1 VLVVHKYGGTSVA
14 DADRIRHV
22 ADRIAKRVRAGDEV
36 VVVVSAMGN
45 RTNELYD
52 LAHSIDPDPDPREMD
67 MLLSTG
73 EQMSIALVAMA
84 LRSLGHEAV
93 GLTGH
98 QAGIITRADYGAGRI
113 ARVESDRVKQEL
125 ARGRIPIVA
134 GFQGTTDE
142 HEIVTLGRGASDTT
156 AVALAISLGADR
168 CENLKDVEGV
178 YTADPRIV
186 PEARRLTDV
195 LYEEMLEMA
204 TQGSTVMHNRAVE
217 LAAVNDLPVLVASS
231 MVEAPG
237 TLIHG
242 DEAAM
247 EERNR
252 VRAIAHDTDVAKITV
267 RRVPDSPGV
276 AARIFE
282 PLAEASVSVDTIVQ
296 NASERDLT
304 DLTFTLAESDLAK
317 AYRVMPDV
325 CKSVGASEF
334 VAESHLG
341 KVSIVGTGIQTAP
354 GYAARMFRTMF
365 EAGINIEMISTSEI
379 RLTVIIDEQRVPEA
393 VRALHRAFELEHAE

>member
-1 VLVVHKYGGTSVA
+1 
-14 DADRIRHV
+14 
-22 ADRIAKRVRAGDEV
+22 
-36 VVVVSAMGN
+36 MGN
-45 RTNELYD
+45 RTDELYD

-67 MLLSTG
+67 ILLSTG

-84 LRSLGHEAV
+84 LRTLGHEAV

-98 QAGIITRADYGAGRI
+98 QAGIITRPDYGAGLI
-113 ARVESDRVKQEL
+113 ARVESKRIEQEL
-125 ARGRIPIVA
+125 AAGHIPIVA

-156 AVALAISLGADR
+156 AVALAISLEAAR

-186 PEARRLTDV
+186 PEARRLKDV

-204 TQGSTVMHNRAVE
+204 SQGSTVMHSRAVE
-217 LAAVNDLPVLVASS
+217 LAAVNTLPVLVASS
-231 MVEAPG
+231 MVDAPG

-242 DEAAM
+242 DEQAM

-267 RRVPDSPGV
+267 RHVPDQPGI
-276 AARIFE
+276 AAYIFE
-282 PLAEASVSVDTIVQ
+282 PLATAGISVDTIVQ

-304 DLTFTLAESDLAK
+304 DLTFTLAESDLGK
-317 AYRVMPDV
+317 ANRVMPDI
-325 CKSVGASEF
+325 CKKVGATGF
-334 VAESHLG
+334 AAESHLG

-365 EAGINIEMISTSEI
+365 ESEINIEMISTSEI
-379 RLTVIIDEQRVPEA
+379 RLTVIIDEQRVPDA
-393 VRALHRAFELEHAE
+393 VRALHRAFELEQPD

>member
-1 VLVVHKYGGTSVA
+1 
-14 DADRIRHV
+14 
-22 ADRIAKRVRAGDEV
+22 
-36 VVVVSAMGN
+36 MGN
-45 RTNELYD
+45 RTDELYD
-52 LAHSIDPDPDPREMD
+52 LAYSIDPDPDPRELD
-67 MLLSTG
+67 ILLATG

-98 QAGIITRADYGAGRI
+98 QAGIITRPDYGAGRI
-113 ARVESDRVKQEL
+113 SRVESKRIEQEL
-125 ARGRIPIVA
+125 SQGRIPIVA
-134 GFQGTTDE
+134 GFQGTTEE

-156 AVALAISLGADR
+156 AVALAVSLGADR

-195 LYEEMLEMA
+195 LYDEMLEMA
-204 TQGSTVMHNRAVE
+204 TQGSAVMHNRAVE
-217 LAAVNDLPVLVASS
+217 LAAVNELPVLVASS
-231 MVEAPG
+231 MVDAPG

-242 DEAAM
+242 DESAM

-267 RRVPDSPGV
+267 RHVPDEPGI
-276 AARIFE
+276 AANIFE
-282 PLAEASVSVDTIVQ
+282 PLALAGVSVDTIVQ
-296 NASERDLT
+296 NASERELT

-317 AYRVMPDV
+317 ANKVMPGI
-325 CKSVGASEF
+325 CEAVGAAEF
-334 VAESHLG
+334 IAESHLG

-365 EAGINIEMISTSEI
+365 DSGINIEMISTSEI
-379 RLTVIIDEQRVPEA
+379 RLTVIIDEKSVPAA
-393 VRALHRAFELEHAE
+393 VRALHKAFELDRPE